1 MPSSSSPLSFV
12 EKEPWLLHGRARDQ
26 IDEHRSE
33 CKNSAASTF
42 SVGLRVVRGTDWPS
56 DDNESDGGEGFLGT
70 VVEVGSNSS
79 SVAEDMAAIQWDI
92 GTRAVYTAAYHGHY
106 DLCVL
111 NNSSVGKKTTLFFI
125 AVD

>member
-12 EKEPWLLHGRARDQ
+12 EREPWLLHGRAHDQ
-26 IDEHRSE
+26 IDEHGSE
-33 CKNSAASTF
+33 CNDSAATF

-79 SVAEDMAAIQWDI
+79 SVAENMAAIQWDM
-92 GTRAVYTAAYHGHY
+92 GTRAVYTTGYYGLH
-106 DLCVL
+106 DLRVL
-111 NNSSVGKKTTLFFI
+111 DNSSVGKKTTLFL